1 MAAEKHQIQRK
12 TDTDSDVTFAREV
25 AQPSNPDSAT
35 LGTTNPQHLS
45 EALSNSGSGQSLDGG
60 AREYLEPKFGHS
72 FENVKIHADGRADE
86 LSKSVGA
93 RAFTTGQDVYFREG
107 EYKPSSPEGRHL
119 LAHELTHTI
128 QQSRGSV
135 SGTSIGGGVAISEPG
150 DSFEQEASSAAD
162 TVTQGGQVAVGGS
175 KASAVQRM
183 PASGLTLQRDTPTPA
198 PAAGATPTTAPAPTT
213 MPAPAAGGTFE
224 ENLAAADLL
233 HGHGLFGPTEVRPGG
248 GAFSASYDPAVGV
261 MNVVIRAAINFQDA
275 ISSSGGSITPAN
287 AHLQSLANAASNPSL
302 SPAQRAAMMARYQW
316 STTEKAAWMTNME
329 STVEAA
335 WGGKHQFHIN
345 KPQHEWIG
353 ARIAIDVQTHEG
365 ARAGNDH
372 LAVDAIKMPPGEN
385 LASHNDAAVHNVT
398 NPDGTVT
405 DKGPE
410 TGSAFVNNQDASK
423 SFDGQMVVSSNDF
436 APRHDNLLRNSVNF
450 DHNSADVDAA
460 ARGRL
465 TTWVATFQG
474 APGTAGSRSIA
485 LKLEAHTSA
494 SGTANYNKDLAQRRA
509 NSVQAELTTLGFTNV
524 TGAVVTDPQGE
535 DAGSSTTDDNAAQ
548 RRQRRVD
555 LIVDSGT
562 AQVIGAH
569 EMGHA
574 FGLGD
579 EYATGS
585 GSMIQGT
592 GAAAGTAA
600 SHDGLTKGMTD
611 ASGQPLPGA
620 VNENN
625 DNIMSLGNTVQ
636 PQHYSTFHAALQQIT
651 SVNEWA
657 LGPATA
663 RPTAPSPSSTPAPTP
678 TPGATPAPATTP

>member
-1 MAAEKHQIQRK
+1 MAAEKHQIGRK
-12 TDTDSDVTFAREV
+12 SDDNSDVTFAREV
-25 AQPSNPDSAT
+25 AQSNTTDSAV
-35 LGTTNPQHLS
+35 LGTTNPQQLS

-107 EYKPSSPEGRHL
+107 EYKPSSNEGRHL

-135 SGTSIGGGVAISEPG
+135 SGTSSGGGVAISRPG

-162 TVTQGGQVAVGGS
+162 TVTRGGQVTVGGS
-175 KASAVQRM
+175 AGMAVQRT
-183 PASGLTLQRDTPTPA
+183 PANGMVLQRDTPTPA
-198 PAAGATPTTAPAPTT
+198 PAPAVTPTT

-224 ENLAAADLL
+224 QNLADADTFFR
-233 HGHGLFGPTEVRPGG
+233 HGLFGPTEVQPNG
-248 GAFSASYDPAVGV
+248 GAFSASYDSATGV

-275 ISSSGGSITPAN
+275 ISSSGGSVTPAN

-329 STVEAA
+329 STVETA

-345 KPQHEWIG
+345 KAQFEWIG
-353 ARIAIDVQTHEG
+353 AQISVDVQTHEG

-372 LAVDAIKMPPGEN
+372 LSVDAIKMPLGEN

-410 TGSAFVNNQDASK
+410 TGSAFVNNQNSTN

-465 TTWVATFQG
+465 TRWVATFQG

-494 SGTANYNKDLAQRRA
+494 SGTANYNKELAQRRA

-535 DAGSSTTDDNAAQ
+535 VAGSNTSDDDITQ

-555 LIVDSGT
+555 LIVDSG
-562 AQVIGAH
+562 ASQVIGAH

-592 GAAAGTAA
+592 GAAAGTAT

-611 ASGQPLPGA
+611 ASGNPLPGA
-620 VNENN
+620 VHENN

-657 LGPATA
+657 LGAATA
-663 RPTAPSPSSTPAPTP
+663 RPTVPSTGTPAPTP
-678 TPGATPAPATTP
+678 TPGVTPAPTTTP

>member
-25 AQPSNPDSAT
+25 AQPSNSDSAT
-35 LGTTNPQHLS
+35 LGTANPQQLS
-45 EALSNSGSGQSLDGG
+45 EALSNSGSGASLDSG
-60 AREYLEPKFGHS
+60 AREFLEPKFGHS

-107 EYKPSSPEGRHL
+107 EYKPGSPEGRHL

-135 SGTSIGGGVAISEPG
+135 SGTNIGGGVSISEPG

-162 TVTQGGQVAVGGS
+162 TVTRGGQVAVGGTAGNS
-175 KASAVQRM
+175 IQRST
-183 PASGLTLQRDTPTPA
+183 ASGDLTLQRDTPTPA
-198 PAAGATPTTAPAPTT
+198 PAPAVTPTT

-224 ENLAAADLL
+224 QNLADADILFR
-233 HGHGLFGPTEVRPGG
+233 HGLFGPTEVQPNG
-248 GAFSASYDPAVGV
+248 GAFSASYDPAAGV

-287 AHLQSLANAASNPSL
+287 AHLQSLANTATGL
-302 SPAQRAAMMARYQW
+302 SPAQRAAFMAQYQW
-316 STTEKAAWMTNME
+316 NAAEKAGWMTNME

-345 KPQHEWIG
+345 KPQFEWIG
-353 ARIAIDVQTHEG
+353 ARIAVDVQTHEG

-372 LAVDAIKMPPGEN
+372 LSVDAIKMPPGEN
-385 LASHNDAAVHNVT
+385 LANHNDAAVHNVT

-405 DKGPE
+405 DTGPE
-410 TGSAFVNNQDASK
+410 TGSAFVNNQDSTN

-465 TTWVATFQG
+465 TQWVATFQG

-494 SGTANYNKDLAQRRA
+494 SGTANYNRDLAQRRA

-535 DAGSSTTDDNAAQ
+535 VAGSSTTDDNAAQ

-555 LIVDSGT
+555 LIVDSGA

-611 ASGQPLPGA
+611 ASGNSLPGA

-651 SVNEWA
+651 SINEWA
-657 LGPATA
+657 LGAATA
-663 RPTAPSPSSTPAPTP
+663 RPSAPSSGTPAPTP
-678 TPGATPAPATTP
+678 ATPAPTATPAPATTP